1 MDITL
6 IQDDIDSGIR
16 KNSRRCPF
24 ALAFRRAFPD
34 ADEISVWLYDV
45 IVRHGKTITKYA
57 WEDADFSLILDG
69 YDAGHKFLAPGTFHF
84 THTDHYTLP
93 L

>member
-1 MDITL
+1 MEITL

-45 IVRHGKTITKYA
+45 IVRTVTP
-57 WEDADFSLILDG
+57 SRNT
-69 YDAGHKFLAPGTFHF
+69 PGRTR
-84 THTDHYTLP
+84 TSP
-93 L
+93 

>member
-45 IVRHGKTITKYA
+45 IVRHGTTP
-57 WEDADFSLILDG
+57 SRNT
-69 YDAGHKFLAPGTFHF
+69 PGMTR
-84 THTDHYTLP
+84 TSP
-93 L
+93 

>member
-1 MDITL
+1 MEITL

-24 ALAFRRAFPD
+24 ALAFQRALPD

-57 WEDADFSLILDG
+57 WDDADFHLILDG
-69 YDAGHKFLAPGTFHF
+69 YDAGHKFLALSTFHF
-84 THTDHYTLP
+84 TQTDQYTLP
-93 L
+93 I